1 VVHVTDATGPAT
13 MRSAQRD
20 EVGVPPACGGE
31 SGNQTQPTDTAGSWR
46 VLLGPRYLGT
56 STLLAGG
63 VALYATNE
71 FLTISLLPSTVAE
84 IGGERL
90 FAWVTTLYLVG
101 SIVAAAAVNAAL
113 LRLGARSSYLLGL
126 GVFGIG
132 SVVCA
137 AAPNMEVLLAGRTL
151 QGAAGGLL
159 AGLGYAV
166 ISAALP
172 QALWTRASA
181 LVSAMW
187 GVATIVGPATGG
199 FFAQFGLWRW
209 GFGAVAMLTAA
220 MAALVPMVLPGGR
233 VDPGGA
239 APALKIPVW
248 SLLLLGAAALT
259 VGVAQVPHSSVAM
272 AALLAA
278 SVLLVALFVV
288 VDRRVSVAVLPPSVF
303 RSGPLK
309 WIYLTMAL
317 LMASAMVDMYVPL
330 FGQRLAHLLPVV
342 AGFLGAALAVGWT
355 VSEVVSA
362 SLRSSRGIAR
372 VVGGAPLIM
381 AVGLALAA
389 ATQVDNAPAGV
400 VVLWAVALVITGIG
414 IGARW
419 PHLSAWAMHC
429 VDDVKEGGASAAA
442 INTVQLISGALGAG
456 LAGVVVN
463 SAHGGAVSAARW
475 VFAVFAALGAVGA
488 VASYRATRGQR

>member
-1 VVHVTDATGPAT
+1 VVHVTDV
-13 MRSAQRD
+13 MS
-20 EVGVPPACGGE
+20 
-31 SGNQTQPTDTAGSWR
+31 TAEITGSWR

-71 FLTISLLPSTVAE
+71 FLTISLLPSTVAD

-101 SIVAAAAVNAAL
+101 SVVAATAVNAAL
-113 LRLGARSSYLLGL
+113 LRLGARASYLLGL

-137 AAPNMEVLLAGRTL
+137 AASNMEVLLAGRAL

-209 GFGAVAMLTAA
+209 AFGAVAMMTAA
-220 MAALVPMVLPGGR
+220 MAALVPVVLPAGR
-233 VDPGGA
+233 GNPGGA
-239 APALKIPVW
+239 APLKIPVW

-259 VGVAQVPHSSVAM
+259 VSVAQVPHSSVATS
-272 AALLAA
+272 ALLVA
-278 SVLLVALFVV
+278 SVLLVAVFVL
-288 VDRRVSVAVLPPSVF
+288 VDRRMSVAVLPPSVF

-330 FGQRLAHLLPVV
+330 FGQRLAHLVPVV

-355 VSEVVSA
+355 VSEIVSA
-362 SLRSSRGIAR
+362 SLSSSRVIAR

-389 ATQVDNAPAGV
+389 ATQMDNAPVGV

-414 IGARW
+414 IGAGW
-419 PHLSAWAMHC
+419 PHLSAWAMQC
-429 VDDVKEGGASAAA
+429 VDDAKEGGAAAAA
-442 INTVQLISGALGAG
+442 INTVQLISGAYGAG

-463 SAHGGAVSAARW
+463 NAHGGAVIAARW
-475 VFAVFAALGAVGA
+475 LFAVFAVLGAVGA
-488 VASYRATRGQR
+488 VASYRATHANR